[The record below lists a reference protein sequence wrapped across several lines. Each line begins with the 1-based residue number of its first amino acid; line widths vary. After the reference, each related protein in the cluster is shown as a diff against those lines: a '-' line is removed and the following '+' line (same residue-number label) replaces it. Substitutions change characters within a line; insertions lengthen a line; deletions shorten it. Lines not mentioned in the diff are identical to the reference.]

1 MSNEISSEIGNIA
14 STIIKLYKDNLSIAK
29 IYRLLKENNIT
40 ICKKRISKILTS
52 NDVKLR
58 TLSEAATKYEVVSDF
73 FSTIDTEEKAYW
85 LGFMYADGYVTGT
98 KIVGCKLS
106 TKDEEHLIKLRN
118 TLSPTK
124 PLYYDETSQGFGNN
138 TKSVALI
145 LTNRNLFKDLV
156 RKGCI
161 QNKSKLLTFPNENIV
176 PKELIH
182 HFIRGYFDGDGSVT
196 AGINPKGHI
205 RILIGIVGTESFLSE
220 IRKALSLEDTK
231 YLYKYKNKDIHE
243 LKVGGTNVVKAIYN
257 FLYKDAT
264 VFLERKY
271 IKFKEYYEN

>member
-118 TLSPTK
+118 ILSPTK

-156 RKGCI
+156 SKGCI

>member
-58 TLSEAATKYEVVSDF
+58 TLSEAATKYEVVSGF
-73 FSTIDTEEKAYW
+73 FSAIDTEEKAYW

-156 RKGCI
+156 SKGCI

>member
-145 LTNRNLFKDLV
+145 LTNRNIFKDLV
-156 RKGCI
+156 SKGCI

>member
-156 RKGCI
+156 SKGCI

-243 LKVGGTNVVKAIYN
+243 LKVGGTNVVKAIYD
-257 FLYKDAT
+257 FIYKDAT

-271 IKFKEYYEN
+271 IKFKEYYGN

>member
-156 RKGCI
+156 SKGCI

>member
-14 STIIKLYKDNLSIAK
+14 STIIKLYKDNHSIAK

-156 RKGCI
+156 SKGCI

>member
-106 TKDEEHLIKLRN
+106 TKDEEHLIQLRN

-156 RKGCI
+156 SKGCI

>member
-1 MSNEISSEIGNIA
+1 MSNKINTKVKTTTN
-14 STIIKLYKDNLSIAK
+14 TIIKLYKANNSITK
-29 IYRLLKENNIT
+29 IYNLLRENNI
-40 ICKKRISKILTS
+40 IIGKKRISKILSSNGITIRTS
-52 NDVKLR
+52 VE
-58 TLSEAATKYEVVSDF
+58 TSTKYKAVSTF
-73 FSTIDTEEKAYW
+73 FSTIDSEEKAYW

-98 KIVGCKLS
+98 KIIGCKLS
-106 TKDEEHLIKLRN
+106 IKDENHLIKLRN

-145 LTNRNLFKDLV
+145 ITNISLFNDLV
-156 RKGCI
+156 NKGCI
-161 QNKSKLLTFPNENIV
+161 QNKSKLLTFPSKSIV

-196 AGINPKGHI
+196 AGINLKGHK
-205 RILIGIVGTESFLSE
+205 RILMGIVGTQSFLSE
-220 IRKALSLEDTK
+220 VRKTLSLEDTK
-231 YLYKYKNKDIHE
+231 YLYKYNNKDIHE
-243 LKVGGTNVVKAIYN
+243 LKIGGTNVVKTIYN
-257 FLYKDAT
+257 FLYRDAT

>member
-145 LTNRNLFKDLV
+145 LTNRNIFKDLV
-156 RKGCI
+156 SKGCI
-161 QNKSKLLTFPNENIV
+161 QNKSKLLTFPNESIV

>member
-1 MSNEISSEIGNIA
+1 MTNKINAEIPNVEN
-14 STIIKLYKDNLSIAK
+14 TIVRLYKDNNSIAS
-29 IYRLLKENNIT
+29 IYRILKSNNIT
-40 ICKKRISKILTS
+40 VGKKRISSILS
-52 NDVKLR
+52 NNGITLR
-58 TLSEAATKYEVVSDF
+58 TLSEAATKYEVASDF
-73 FSTIDTEEKAYW
+73 FSVIDSEEKAYW

-156 RKGCI
+156 SKGCI

-205 RILIGIVGTESFLSE
+205 RILIGIVGTHHFLSE
-220 IRKALSLEDTK
+220 IRKELSLEDTK

>member
-1 MSNEISSEIGNIA
+1 MSNKINLELENVES
-14 STIIKLYKDNLSIAK
+14 IIVRLYKDNNSIVS
-29 IYRLLKENNIT
+29 IYRILKTNNIT
-40 ICKKRISKILTS
+40 IGKKKISSILKS
-52 NDVKLR
+52 NGVILR
-58 TLSEAATKYEVVSDF
+58 TLSESATKYEVVSDF

-156 RKGCI
+156 SKGCI

>member
-1 MSNEISSEIGNIA
+1 MSNEISSEIGNIV

-118 TLSPTK
+118 ILSPTK

-156 RKGCI
+156 SKGCI

>member
-1 MSNEISSEIGNIA
+1 MSNEISSEIENIA

-118 TLSPTK
+118 ILSPTK

-156 RKGCI
+156 SKGCI

-243 LKVGGTNVVKAIYN
+243 LKVGGTNVVKAIYD

>member
-14 STIIKLYKDNLSIAK
+14 NTIIKLYKDNHSIAK

-40 ICKKRISKILTS
+40 ICKKRMSNILTS
-52 NDVKLR
+52 NGVKLR
-58 TLSEAATKYEVVSDF
+58 TSSEAATKYEVVSDF

-156 RKGCI
+156 SKGCI

-196 AGINPKGHI
+196 AGINPKGHM
-205 RILIGIVGTESFLSE
+205 RILIGIVGTHHFLSE

-264 VFLERKY
+264 VFLERKF
-271 IKFKEYYEN
+271 IKFKEYYGN